1 MASSLV
7 DLCHDVTNKV
17 RLINPFD
24 QEVQINQD
32 TVVGLAEKVEEQPIL
47 LFSSE
52 NTKDSTNFDSER
64 RIQFESN
71 PVTWQTNEGIIRNI
85 TKSRRDGVEDHTQ
98 FLVPFLL
105 KREILEKMH
114 NSILSGHLGK
124 KKTKA
129 KLSQR
134 YFWYE
139 MREDIDI
146 WISKCDICGANKHPH
161 KPSRAPLGTMPV
173 GAPLDRLATDFLGPL
188 PTTPRGNKFILT
200 VTDYFRKWVE
210 VFPVK
215 DQTAVVCAQLIL
227 NEVICRFGS
236 PLAIH
241 SDQGRTYESQI
252 FQELCKILEIRK
264 TRTSPRNPKCNGQTE
279 RFNRSIISMIKT
291 YLRGEQTN
299 WDMNLGCL
307 AGAYRASPN
316 ESTCLTPNI
325 LMLGRKQILEALSTF
340 NTTQELLLKEISH
353 NTKSIQTLSTDI
365 AYLRGQVRQFERV
378 QGRQQ
383 TIQDRLSNLSNRPFK
398 PIRRK
403 PYLNR
408 PKPQQR
414 QPKVKSVV
422 EKKNDS
428 KEN

>member
-1 MASSLV
+1 
-7 DLCHDVTNKV
+7 
-17 RLINPFD
+17 
-24 QEVQINQD
+24 
-32 TVVGLAEKVEEQPIL
+32 
-47 LFSSE
+47 
-52 NTKDSTNFDSER
+52 
-64 RIQFESN
+64 
-71 PVTWQTNEGIIRNI
+71 
-85 TKSRRDGVEDHTQ
+85 
-98 FLVPFLL
+98 
-105 KREILEKMH
+105 MH
-114 NSILSGHLGK
+114 NSLLSGHLGK

-134 YFWYE
+134 YYWYE

-146 WISKCDICGANKHPH
+146 WISQCDICGANKHPH
-161 KPSRAPLGTMPV
+161 KSSRAPLGTMPV

-200 VTDYFRKWVE
+200 VTDYFTKWVE

-241 SDQGRTYESQI
+241 SDQGRAYESQI
-252 FQELCKILEIRK
+252 FQELCKILEIRT
-264 TRTSPRNPKCNGQTE
+264 TRTSPRNPKCNGHTE
-279 RFNRSIISMIKT
+279 RFNRSIISMIKS

-307 AGAYRASPN
+307 SGAYRASPN

-325 LMLGRKQILEALSTF
+325 LMLGRDVRLPYELLHKGHPLDPNEADTSWGNHALKIKERMQRAHCVARNIWKQNDHSHVNQQILEALSTF
-340 NTTQELLLKEISH
+340 TTTQELLLKEIAH
-353 NTKSIQTLSTDI
+353 NNTKSIQTLSTDI
-365 AYLRGQVRQFERV
+365 AYLRGQVGQFERV

-383 TIQDRLSNLSNRPFK
+383 TILDRLSNLSNRPFK

-414 QPKVKSVV
+414 QPKEKSVV

-428 KEN
+428 KVN